1 MGRHRRVVFF
11 SFPSAFRPRKREGF
25 PSGYRSASH
34 LYHTHI
40 GKKVFTLTA
49 SNPTLTPENI
59 QTFLDEIKSHPN
71 WETARELGRH
81 LIFESPLGDVTH
93 EEIAEHI
100 SGLLDLPLLGSGN
113 YRAAYLYKGY
123 ALKLPITSHGR
134 QDNER
139 ELTLWESV
147 RADASLSE
155 GLASCLGGDGEAMLF
170 ELASPIGKVTG
181 IMNDRAAEWV
191 ARMRGKGISL
201 LDCGN
206 PQHRPRQWG
215 LIDGHVVLLDYA
227 DYMRSM
233 S

>member
-1 MGRHRRVVFF
+1 MYTSTIK
-11 SFPSAFRPRKREGF
+11 SF
-25 PSGYRSASH
+25 
-34 LYHTHI
+34 I
-40 GKKVFTLTA
+40 
-49 SNPTLTPENI
+49 
-59 QTFLDEIKSHPN
+59 DEIKRHPN
-71 WETARELGRH
+71 WETVQELSQH
-81 LIFESPLGDVTH
+81 LIFDSPLGDVTH
-93 EEIAEHI
+93 EEVAKHI

-113 YRAAYLYKGY
+113 YRAAYLYKGH

-139 ELTLWESV
+139 ELTLWATVES
-147 RADASLSE
+147 DSNLSE
-155 GLASCLGGDGEAMLF
+155 GLASCLGGDGDAMLF

-215 LIDGHVVLLDYA
+215 LIDGRIVLLDYA
-227 DYMRSM
+227 DYMHST